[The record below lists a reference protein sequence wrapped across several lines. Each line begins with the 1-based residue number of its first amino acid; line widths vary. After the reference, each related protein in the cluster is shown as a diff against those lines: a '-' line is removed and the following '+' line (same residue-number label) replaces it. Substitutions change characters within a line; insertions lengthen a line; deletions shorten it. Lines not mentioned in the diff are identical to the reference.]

1 MHGSKVPQHPTISTC
16 FMFLIV
22 VPKVSHYA
30 FWNPDRF
37 GKWALVI
44 RVSTTIC
51 CHYNPAFPSRPC
63 GACYPIDYV
72 VVAPGT
78 WVCVGFS
85 DSAPEG
91 LFDGW
96 VWYHGRDLHWFG
108 IGSEPIAVWR
118 DAVVLA
124 TTISDRFVVVPDK
137 LYTAPIP
144 RRFCI
149 QHCLMGWVLPS
160 VWKKVSKA
168 WKQEAIWL
176 PREHF
181 PFTFI
186 YSALLRYVG
195 YFLQI
200 PPCWSI
206 WNSVLQSFI

>member
-1 MHGSKVPQHPTISTC
+1 MPSETLADLASEP
-16 FMFLIV
+16 
-22 VPKVSHYA
+22 
-30 FWNPDRF
+30 
-37 GKWALVI
+37 LVI
-44 RVSTTIC
+44 RVSTTIRR
-51 CHYNPAFPSRPC
+51 HYNPAFPSRPC

-144 RRFCI
+144 C
-149 QHCLMGWVLPS
+149 
-160 VWKKVSKA
+160 
-168 WKQEAIWL
+168 
-176 PREHF
+176 
-181 PFTFI
+181 
-186 YSALLRYVG
+186 
-195 YFLQI
+195 
-200 PPCWSI
+200 
-206 WNSVLQSFI
+206 